1 MRQPNTAVLQI
12 LVAAIPEG
20 QLRALVLELRV
31 TREA

>member
-1 MRQPNTAVLQI
+1 MRQPATTALQI
-12 LVAAIPEG
+12 LVAAIPES